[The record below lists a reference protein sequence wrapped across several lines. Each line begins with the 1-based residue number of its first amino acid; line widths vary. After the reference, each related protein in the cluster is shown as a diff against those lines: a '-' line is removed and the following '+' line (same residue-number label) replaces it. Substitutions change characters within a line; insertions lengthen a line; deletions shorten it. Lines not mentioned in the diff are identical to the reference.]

1 MKDYFLRDGG
11 KLKKFG
17 QKNRANAAYIKYP
30 VPKLN
35 MSILE
40 NLSELIIKSYYLLIY
55 RQFDCFN
62 YGQILE
68 NKNLK
73 IP

>member
-30 VPKLN
+30 VHKLN
-35 MSILE
+35 ISILE
-40 NLSELIIKSYYLLIY
+40 NLSELITNPYKVTICSKFE
-55 RQFDCFN
+55 RFN
-62 YGQILE
+62 CG
-68 NKNLK
+68 K
-73 IP
+73 I

>member
-1 MKDYFLRDGG
+1 MKDYFFRDGG

-17 QKNRANAAYIKYP
+17 QKNRAYAEYIKYP
-30 VPKLN
+30 VHKMN
-35 MSILE
+35 MSILK
-40 NLSELIIKSYYLLIY
+40 NLSELIMKFYYLLIY

-62 YGQILE
+62 CVQILE
-68 NKNLK
+68 NKKFK